1 MSDYNVF
8 DHFSF
13 RTLNGGTDSGFG
25 GTHEP
30 DGQFDFRAM
39 VRSTASFNGVD
50 VMVDSLFPPTQL
62 KTTDSKHDF
71 NLHLNRHLSQ
81 LKGRGCVVHSVT
93 VQQGGFDV
101 YTFQP

>member
-8 DHFSF
+8 DHFTF
-13 RTLNGGTDSGFG
+13 RPLQGGADSGFG
-25 GTHEP
+25 GQHEP

-39 VRSTASFNGVD
+39 VRSTASFNGQDVLVD
-50 VMVDSLFPPTQL
+50 ALFPPTQL

-81 LKGRGCVVHSVT
+81 LKDRGAKVHRVT
-93 VQQGGFDV
+93 VQQGGFDL
-101 YTFQP
+101 YSFEP